1 MAINPG
7 LLPND
12 RAPISDSRGLAMQEW
27 RDFFL
32 LLASQTEN
40 DEFAAELNALA
51 ERVAALEASGGDL
64 AMLIPGTGISING
77 LLTDPFVLISL
88 DAFLADLKDV
98 SGDVPAE
105 GDRLTWDAALGEWK
119 PAPDPTPASGEILIQ
134 DGSSAPPVMLTNEAE
149 DDFLYG
155 DT

>member
-1 MAINPG
+1 
-7 LLPND
+7 
-12 RAPISDSRGLAMQEW
+12 MQEW

-64 AMLIPGTGISING
+64 AMLIPGIGISING
-77 LLTDPFVLISL
+77 LLTDPFVVIAL
-88 DAFLADLKDV
+88 DAFLSDLRDVFDAMPAD
-98 SGDVPAE
+98 

-119 PAPDPTPASGEILIQ
+119 PASDSPQIFDRIDTSGDLRMTT
-134 DGSSAPPVMLTNEAE
+134 DGALRIT
-149 DDFLYG
+149 D
-155 DT
+155 

>member
-12 RAPISDSRGLAMQEW
+12 SAPISDARGLAMQEW

-77 LLTDPFVLISL
+77 LLTDPFVVIAL

-98 SGDVPAE
+98 SGAAPAD
-105 GDRLTWDAALGEWK
+105 GDRLTWDATLGEWK
-119 PAPDPTPASGEILIQ
+119 PAADSPSSLPIVTGEILSGQPVFVIGPN
-134 DGSSAPPVMLTNEAE
+134 GSLVFGPVA
-149 DDFLYG
+149 
-155 DT
+155 

>member
-12 RAPISDSRGLAMQEW
+12 SAPISDSRGLAMQEW

-77 LLTDPFVLISL
+77 LLTDPFVVIAL
-88 DAFLADLKDV
+88 DAFLSDLRDV
-98 SGDVPAE
+98 SDATPAD

-119 PAPDPTPASGEILIQ
+119 PAADSPSSLPIVTGEILSGQPVFVIGP
-134 DGSSAPPVMLTNEAE
+134 DGSLVFGPVA
-149 DDFLYG
+149 
-155 DT
+155 